1 MPGSLDRSNVAR
13 GQEKVKEKEKAKVDS
28 KEREERSLV
37 KNKHRI
43 LNGSLQRVVLGGPKE
58 EEARKVLRN

>member
-1 MPGSLDRSNVAR
+1 MSPG
-13 GQEKVKEKEKAKVDS
+13 EEKKKVKEKENAKVDS

-43 LNGSLQRVVLGGPKE
+43 PNGSLQKVVLGRPKE
-58 EEARKVLRN
+58 EEARRVFPKGKKTPL